1 MKLKQILLN
10 VLAIVMTF
18 EFIGISILCIKHP
31 SWAGIVIITVSAI
44 ACVMTFNKA
53 YFYKYE
59 YRR

>member
-1 MKLKQILLN
+1 MKSKQILLN
-10 VLAIVMTF
+10 ILAAVIAF

-53 YFYKYE
+53 YFYKYKC
-59 YRR
+59 